1 MQRVQ
6 DALKAQLTKQNE
18 KLEIELREK
27 VDFHVSIH
35 DIFFIH
41 NIINFLIDFSG

>member
-1 MQRVQ
+1 MKRVQ

-27 VDFHVSIH
+27 ASI
-35 DIFFIH
+35 
-41 NIINFLIDFSG
+41 LEWL

>member
-6 DALKAQLTKQNE
+6 AAFKAQLTRQDE

-27 VDFHVSIH
+27 VSFCP
-35 DIFFIH
+35 
-41 NIINFLIDFSG
+41 N

>member
-27 VDFHVSIH
+27 VGKCE
-35 DIFFIH
+35 IFYLAIV
-41 NIINFLIDFSG
+41 NANRLKL

>member
-6 DALKAQLTKQNE
+6 DALKAQLIKQNE

-27 VDFHVSIH
+27 VAKKVR
-35 DIFFIH
+35 
-41 NIINFLIDFSG
+41 NFLF

>member
-1 MQRVQ
+1 MKRVQ

-27 VDFHVSIH
+27 A
-35 DIFFIH
+35 
-41 NIINFLIDFSG
+41 IIIMFLKDLYGVVMLAIVYY